1 MAFRFQPSDE
11 TVESAVRRIACA
23 ELDAALAAIRA
34 AERPP
39 GRVVHEVRRRCKA
52 LRGLIRLVRPAFPSF
67 AAENAAL
74 RDIARQLAGVRDG
87 AVLADTLAR
96 LAGSDGAAIASLRTA
111 LPPDHA
117 DEATARA
124 ALDRCVAPLLAARVR
139 AASWAVNA
147 DGWDALAAGFTR
159 TIKAAR
165 RAMKTFEATADAEA
179 GHEWRKQ
186 AKYHWQHMR
195 LLRGVAEDEAGKRA
209 KRVVRLCDLLGE
221 RHDLDLLLETL
232 ASSRAR
238 GDEAEAMMRLVARAH
253 RRIEA
258 LDMQAITL
266 GKRLFGGK
274 SRGIADKWAIRWR
287 RWVDS
292 PGSA

>member
-111 LPPDHA
+111 IMLTRPRR
-117 DEATARA
+117 AR
-124 ALDRCVAPLLAARVR
+124 RWIVAWRLCWRH
-139 AASWAVNA
+139 
-147 DGWDALAAGFTR
+147 GC
-159 TIKAAR
+159 AR
-165 RAMKTFEATADAEA
+165 RA
-179 GHEWRKQ
+179 GR
-186 AKYHWQHMR
+186 
-195 LLRGVAEDEAGKRA
+195 
-209 KRVVRLCDLLGE
+209 
-221 RHDLDLLLETL
+221 
-232 ASSRAR
+232 
-238 GDEAEAMMRLVARAH
+238 
-253 RRIEA
+253 
-258 LDMQAITL
+258 
-266 GKRLFGGK
+266 
-274 SRGIADKWAIRWR
+274 
-287 RWVDS
+287 
-292 PGSA
+292 